1 MTFSMRRFSA
11 IFRKEVQD
19 IKANASVLVMAALPL
34 VFSFVYQQMDGPKEQ
49 IANMVTLMALTMV
62 GSFVQAALIAEEKEK
77 HTLRVMM
84 LSPASTLEVLLGKSA
99 LTALITFVICISNFA
114 ILGVIKGNMVLI
126 ALFLLV
132 SIFFFLMLGTAIGL
146 IAKTTASTSVV
157 GMPILFVFLLA
168 PMLGGFIKSEFVKK
182 VIDFLPTKHLA
193 DAMPK
198 LLAGKGFSTVSGD
211 LINIIIWCVLSIIL
225 CIVIYKKKQ
234 MD

>member
-19 IKANASVLVMAALPL
+19 IKANSSMLLMAAMPII
-34 VFSFVYQQMDGPKEQ
+34 FSFVYQQMDGPKDQ
-49 IANMVTLMALTMV
+49 IASMLTLMALTMV
-62 GSFVQAALIAEEKEK
+62 GSFVQASLIAEEKEK

-84 LSPASTLEVLLGKSA
+84 LSPASSLEVLLGKSA

-114 ILGVIKGNMVLI
+114 ILGVVKGNMVLI
-126 ALFLLV
+126 VLFLLV
-132 SIFFFLMLGTAIGL
+132 SILFFLMLGTAIGL
-146 IAKTTASTSVV
+146 ISKTMASTSVI
-157 GMPILFVFLLA
+157 GMPVLIIFLLA
-168 PMLGGFIKSEFVKK
+168 PMLGEFIKS
-182 VIDFLPTKHLA
+182 DFLKKAINFIPTKHLA

-198 LLAGKGFSTVSGD
+198 MLAGKGFSTVSGD

-225 CIVIYKKKQ
+225 CMVVYKKKQ